1 MKYIKQFSSHTDY
14 EEWVDEFGLT
24 YPNVSQCVEEDDVH
38 YNPIPYKNSYLTF
51 IALEDTQYK
60 FTNNSLQY
68 SVDDGSTWTTLA
80 ANTNTPTIHAGE
92 RVMWKQTGLTPTS
105 ASGIG
110 IFVSTGEYKAQGN
123 VMSLYYGD
131 DFIGEEDLTGKD
143 YAFRRLFQNSGYKLV
158 DVSHLSLPATTLSS
172 NCYRNMFVSC
182 SAITIPPELPAT
194 NLADSCY
201 SIMFQRCDSL
211 VRMPKLPATVLAPS
225 CYSFMF
231 NLCSNLREV
240 YELPST
246 ILKPSCYG
254 GMFKGCSSLEK
265 AQTILPA
272 KALVS
277 GLTLDDYGCYESMFQ
292 DCTSL
297 TTAPELPA
305 TNLSEATYCYRSM
318 FSGCT
323 SLTTI
328 PNNILPATTLGN
340 GCYMKMFIG
349 CTSLEYAPALP
360 ATALT
365 SNCYYEMFYGCSSL
379 QSITALFLTEPSSS
393 YLGSWVSGV
402 ANSGTFY
409 FNCNAQWDP
418 DNFIGTNGIPSGWDI
433 DCDTVDNYIGDDSGG
448 EVIK

>member
-14 EEWVDEFGLT
+14 EEWVEEHGLT

-105 ASGIG
+105 SSGIG
-110 IFVSTGEYKAQGN
+110 IFVSTGEYRAQGN

-201 SIMFQRCDSL
+201 AIMFQRCSSL
-211 VRMPKLPATVLAPS
+211 VRTPELPATTLASS
-225 CYSFMF
+225 CYSYMF
-231 NLCSNLREV
+231 NQCYNLREV
-240 YELPST
+240 CELPATTLAETCYGNMFQFCSGLT
-246 ILKPSCYG
+246 VAPTLPLTTLAPQCYG
-254 GMFKGCSSLEK
+254 GMFRGCGG
-265 AQTILPA
+265 
-272 KALVS
+272 LV
-277 GLTLDDYGCYESMFQ
+277 
-292 DCTSL
+292 
-297 TTAPELPA
+297 TAPELPA
-305 TNLSEATYCYRSM
+305 TTLA
-318 FSGCT
+318 SGCYENMFDKCY
-323 SLTTI
+323 SLTT
-328 PNNILPATTLGN
+328 PPALPATTLVDA
-340 GCYMKMFIG
+340 CYRQMFED
-349 CTSLEYAPALP
+349 CTSLISAPELP
-360 ATALT
+360 ATTLA
-365 SNCYYEMFYGCSSL
+365 SNCYTQMFLGASNLSY
-379 QSITALFLTEPSSS
+379 IKAMFLTEPSSS
-393 YLGSWVSGV
+393 YMGSWVSGV
-402 ANSGTFY
+402 ASDGTFVG
-409 FNCNAQWDP
+409 NCNAEWDP
-418 DNFIGTNGIPSGWDI
+418 DDYRGVNGIPNGWDL
-433 DCDTVDNYIGDDSGG
+433 DCDSPDDGG
-448 EVIK
+448 GAIK